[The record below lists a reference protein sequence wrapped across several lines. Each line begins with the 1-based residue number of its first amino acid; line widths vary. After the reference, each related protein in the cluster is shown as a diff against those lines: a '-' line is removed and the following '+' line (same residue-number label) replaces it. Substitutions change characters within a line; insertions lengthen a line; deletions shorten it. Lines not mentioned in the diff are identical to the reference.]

1 MAQLVCGLTPAS
13 KRSPR
18 ALDCGQAQLTPDDS
32 HEDTLPQLLNP
43 LIDGSRSPKPNVLP
57 CGSLRGQQCGIAS
70 TAPHAHCC
78 DAFAQANPRLPGAL
92 STCHPGSAPVG
103 RVGPAWIAV
112 PRVAVE
118 PRADSCTPTL
128 EEQQGAACELIA
140 KSGTT
145 TKRGGAPMH
154 SIATCR
160 SSSVGL
166 PGARAIQATR
176 AGQRGQGDGRRAH
189 GARPAGAARATV
201 VVRASGKGFGD
212 KKAAGERVRL
222 PGEIPAT

>member
-145 TKRGGAPMH
+145 TKRWCTDALNSHVQVFVGGVARREGDTGDAGGAAWAGGW
-154 SIATCR
+154 ATG
-160 SSSVGL
+160 SWG
-166 PGARAIQATR
+166 QAGR
-176 AGQRGQGDGRRAH
+176 CGQGDSG
-189 GARPAGAARATV
+189 GACIRQ
-201 VVRASGKGFGD
+201 
-212 KKAAGERVRL
+212 RVR
-222 PGEIPAT
+222 GQEGGR